1 MPYIK
6 KPAFETFR
14 ANLITHGKPLLER
27 DIVPIQTEIVQAL
40 DQVKD
45 LLVQKSRRLSNK
57 EAIIEITATWV
68 GMDASPRLAISTLK
82 RAWSGEV
89 FGGHEE
95 LFTIG
100 EHEESVLLVFAAR
113 YPESRYLTGRLLVTF

>member
-14 ANLITHGKPLLER
+14 ASLISNGKPLLER
-27 DIVPIQTEIVQAL
+27 DIVPIQSAIVKEL
-40 DQVKD
+40 DQIKD

-82 RAWSGEV
+82 RAWSGNA
-89 FGGHEE
+89 FGGNEE

-100 EHEESVLLVFAAR
+100 ESEESVLLVFAAR
-113 YPESRYLTGRLLVTF
+113 YAESRYITGRLLVTF

>member
-14 ANLITHGKPLLER
+14 ASLISHGKPLLEK
-27 DIVPIQTEIVQAL
+27 DIVPIQAAIVQQL
-40 DQVKD
+40 DLIQD

-57 EAIIEITATWV
+57 EAILEITATWV
-68 GMDASPRLAISTLK
+68 GIDASPRMAISTLK
-82 RAWSGEV
+82 RAWDGKPFS
-89 FGGHEE
+89 GHEE

-100 EHEESVLLVFAAR
+100 ESEESVLLVFAAR
-113 YPESRYLTGRLLVTF
+113 YPESRYLTGRLLITF